1 MVKSCCVYGCSNRSS
16 GGNKDLP
23 FHRLP
28 NDPKLLKLW
37 LIAMRTESVRV
48 NSNTRVCGAHFPGG
62 RRSKAHNVPSIFPW
76 TPKRTRKPPAKR
88 AAPVVDEPKPALPAP
103 SPVES
108 LESLFRDLPAVYV
121 QELEQEGEV
130 SGEDTLLSLQP
141 PVPVAESERGALTSA
156 LPTPAPAP
164 TVPAELTVLNT
175 SAMPAPAA
183 EPVPS
188 NEELTLLKEKLAAA
202 EYRIEELEKMIEALH
217 EKLQE
222 PARLSLSTIKADDAL
237 VRFYT
242 GLPSGQHFDALATF
256 LSDCSKS
263 MPLWSGNSRRGAER
277 RTDASGCRTLSL
289 DDELLLTLMKLQ
301 MNSPNQGLAI
311 RFAISPTSVS
321 RIFTTW
327 LMLLYQK
334 LKNSAALPS
343 WPSKESIIS
352 TMPLSF
358 TDLYPSTRVIIDCT
372 EFPIQVSTHPDA
384 QRVTWSSYKNRNTL
398 KALVGITPGGA
409 ISFLSPLYGGSLSD
423 REITS
428 SSKIMELLDAGDSIM
443 ADKGFVIEDLCQEK
457 GVRLNIPPFIR
468 NDAQLTDAELIQTR
482 RIASLHI
489 HVERAMERI
498 KNFHILDFFPVSHL
512 DIADQLFFIC
522 AVLSDFD
529 KRLVD

>member
-1 MVKSCCVYGCSNRSS
+1 
-16 GGNKDLP
+16 
-23 FHRLP
+23 
-28 NDPKLLKLW
+28 
-37 LIAMRTESVRV
+37 
-48 NSNTRVCGAHFPGG
+48 
-62 RRSKAHNVPSIFPW
+62 
-76 TPKRTRKPPAKR
+76 
-88 AAPVVDEPKPALPAP
+88 
-103 SPVES
+103 
-108 LESLFRDLPAVYV
+108 
-121 QELEQEGEV
+121 
-130 SGEDTLLSLQP
+130 
-141 PVPVAESERGALTSA
+141 
-156 LPTPAPAP
+156 
-164 TVPAELTVLNT
+164 
-175 SAMPAPAA
+175 
-183 EPVPS
+183 
-188 NEELTLLKEKLAAA
+188 
-202 EYRIEELEKMIEALH
+202 
-217 EKLQE
+217 
-222 PARLSLSTIKADDAL
+222 
-237 VRFYT
+237 
-242 GLPSGQHFDALATF
+242 
-256 LSDCSKS
+256 

-289 DDELLLTLMKLQ
+289 DDELLLTLMKLR
-301 MNSPNQGLAI
+301 MNSPNQDLAI

-352 TMPLSF
+352 TMPQSF

-372 EFPIQVSTHPDA
+372 EFPIQVPTHPDT

-409 ISFLSPLYGGSLSD
+409 ISFLSPLYGGSLCD

-457 GVRLNIPPFIR
+457 GVHLNIPPFIR

-482 RIASLHI
+482 RIASLRI

-512 DIADQLFFIC
+512 DIADQLFFVC

-529 KRLVD
+529 KRLVDWTVTPIRWPSSWNY